1 MVMRD
6 QQIPEERTLA
16 ILVFTTTTWPRIR
29 NSTERIEAAILG
41 IHRHFL
47 PAAPQGPPSS
57 GMGVSLAWKWTLVCH
72 YPALQGRNVSRIHQT
87 KAHDGKTISDCFF
100 LRG

>member
-6 QQIPEERTLA
+6 QQIPEEHTLA

-29 NSTERIEAAILG
+29 NFTERIEAAILG

-47 PAAPQGPPSS
+47 PAVPQGSPPS
-57 GMGVSLAWKWTLVCH
+57 GMGDSLA
-72 YPALQGRNVSRIHQT
+72 
-87 KAHDGKTISDCFF
+87 
-100 LRG
+100 

>member
-29 NSTERIEAAILG
+29 NSTERIVAAILG

-47 PAAPQGPPSS
+47 PASPKGPPPSEI
-57 GMGVSLAWKWTLVCH
+57 GDSLAWKWSLV
-72 YPALQGRNVSRIHQT
+72 
-87 KAHDGKTISDCFF
+87 
-100 LRG
+100 